1 VKCNFEGST
10 HSKLFYKESLSI
22 LISFTLIPKSQHILE
37 SFPLTGKTCESTLCT
52 QGFQTHV
59 VVGDET
65 AEFGC
70 LCSKVVPKQEDEN

>member
-1 VKCNFEGST
+1 MNSYGST
-10 HSKLFYKESLSI
+10 HSKLFYKKSLGI

-37 SFPLTGKTCESTLCT
+37 SLFPLTGKTCESTVHT

-65 AEFGC
+65 AKFC
-70 LCSKVVPKQEDEN
+70 YFCSKVVPKQEEEN